1 MYVGTVMQ
9 TELVTVPPETT
20 LISAQEILEKKHINH
35 LLVVDTK
42 NDFLGI
48 VSDRDLKKNW
58 ASSATSLSKNELM
71 YLLNQITV
79 ESIMAKKTTTISPGT
94 TIERAGLLM
103 NQNNINALPVIE
115 NDDLVGI
122 LTSRDVVRVLLEA
135 IGIDKD
141 SSRLTVLVKDRV
153 GVIADISQRLREE
166 GINIRSLF
174 TWATVDHPDVYYL
187 VIRVPATMGEK
198 AATCIEEQDF
208 KVLSGYIKDLSPYLP

>member
-1 MYVGTVMQ
+1 MYVGTVMR
-9 TELVTVPPETT
+9 TELVTIPPETT
-20 LISAQEILEKKHINH
+20 LISAQEVLEEKHINH
-35 LLVVDTK
+35 LLVVDSK
-42 NDFLGI
+42 KELLGI
-48 VSDRDLKKNW
+48 VSDRDLKKSW

-79 ESIMAKKTTTISPGT
+79 ESIMTKKTTTISPGT

-115 NDDLVGI
+115 DNELVGI

-153 GVIADISQRLREE
+153 GVIADISQKLRDE
-166 GINIRSLF
+166 GISIRSLF
-174 TWATVDHPDVYYL
+174 TWATIDHPDVYYL
-187 VIRVPATMGEK
+187 VIRVPAQMGDK
-198 AATCIEEQDF
+198 ASACIEEKGF
-208 KVLSGYIKDLSPYLP
+208 KVLSGYTKDLSPYLP